1 MQDKPVAK
9 RQASAERAQPQF
21 GYSLNDMN
29 MRLSRAFHLMKSS
42 TRSVARSLGLGPGQ
56 PRVLSY
62 IAVHGVST
70 QREIARFFV
79 IDPSAVSRMLDQ
91 LEKNGFLA
99 AVPGRDRRSRALDL
113 TDKGRAAIEVWDREC
128 ARVDA
133 VMLAGFSAEERQQL
147 ADLLDR
153 LRANVSAEVAR
164 PADAVEVA
172 GSTDADNS
180 VVAADAC
187 GAACKAANPVAG
199 EAVADE

>member
-1 MQDKPVAK
+1 MQQEPATE
-9 RQASAERAQPQF
+9 RQASAEQAQPQF
-21 GYSLNDMN
+21 GYSLTDMH

-91 LEKNGFLA
+91 LEKNGFLI

-113 TDKGRAAIEVWDREC
+113 TDRGRAAIEVWDREC
-128 ARVDA
+128 ARVDS
-133 VMLAGFSAEERQQL
+133 VMLAGFSAEERAQL

-153 LRANVSAEVAR
+153 MRDNVTGELARIDAKEVA
-164 PADAVEVA
+164 
-172 GSTDADNS
+172 S
-180 VVAADAC
+180 
-187 GAACKAANPVAG
+187 
-199 EAVADE
+199 DE

>member
-1 MQDKPVAK
+1 MAK
-9 RQASAERAQPQF
+9 RTEAERQPEF
-21 GYSLNDMN
+21 GYSLTDMH

-42 TRSVARSLGLGPGQ
+42 TRAVARELGLGPGQ

-91 LEKNGFLA
+91 LEKNGFLV

-113 TDKGRAAIEVWDREC
+113 TDKGRSAMETWDREC
-128 ARVDA
+128 ARVDS
-133 VMLAGFSAEERQQL
+133 VMLAGFSDAERAQL

-153 LRANVSAEVAR
+153 VRDNATAELAR
-164 PADAVEVA
+164 
-172 GSTDADNS
+172 
-180 VVAADAC
+180 VAA
-187 GAACKAANPVAG
+187 GEG
-199 EAVADE
+199 EAHE

>member
-1 MQDKPVAK
+1 MPRRTGGGQ
-9 RQASAERAQPQF
+9 QPEF
-21 GYSLNDMN
+21 GYSLTDMH

-42 TRSVARSLGLGPGQ
+42 TRTVARELGLGPGQ

-62 IAVHGVST
+62 IAVNGVST

-91 LEKNGFLA
+91 LEKNGFLV

-113 TDKGRAAIEVWDREC
+113 TDKGRAAMERWDCEC

-133 VMLAGFSAEERQQL
+133 VMLAGFSDAERTQL

-153 LRANVSAEVAR
+153 VRDNATAELAR
-164 PADAVEVA
+164 VE
-172 GSTDADNS
+172 
-180 VVAADAC
+180 
-187 GAACKAANPVAG
+187 AG
-199 EAVADE
+199 EGDPRE

>member
-1 MQDKPVAK
+1 MQDKPVAE
-9 RQASAERAQPQF
+9 RQARDEQSQPQF
-21 GYSLNDMN
+21 GYSLNDMH
-29 MRLSRAFHLMKSS
+29 MRLSRAFHLMRSS

-128 ARVDA
+128 ARVDS
-133 VMLAGFSAEERQQL
+133 VMLAGFSVEERRQL

-153 LRANVSAEVAR
+153 LRANVSAEMAGPADVAGVGSSAET
-164 PADAVEVA
+164 ADAVA
-172 GSTDADNS
+172 G
-180 VVAADAC
+180 
-187 GAACKAANPVAG
+187 ANPVAR